1 MILILI
7 LLLFLAAIAA
17 CAWGFWLS
25 VKLMIR
31 SFNRLTA
38 PNFGPPTG
46 ARQEGPMMPSQ
57 AVAAPL
63 RSEVPGWSAK
73 LVSDHIAHCQR
84 CRDDYV
90 SGTLPLLE
98 PSTIS
103 RVLALVEDHEPVAP

>member
-1 MILILI
+1 MVFAVIV
-7 LLLFLAAIAA
+7 LFLLALVG

-31 SFNRLTA
+31 SFHRLTA

-84 CRDDYV
+84 CRDEYV